1 MELGS
6 TSFLVGLPVVPEGD
20 PESNKEDTDNDD
32 CGDAPSERGPVELE
46 PCRPGRLIDVPEL
59 IPVRL
64 PVLIN
69 WRLLRGGT

>member
-6 TSFLVGLPVVPEGD
+6 TSFFVGLPVIPEGD

-32 CGDAPSERGPVELE
+32 GGDAPSEGGPVELE
-46 PCRPGRLIDVPEL
+46 PCCPGRLVNIPEGVS
-59 IPVRL
+59 VRL

-69 WRLLRGGT
+69 GRLFR